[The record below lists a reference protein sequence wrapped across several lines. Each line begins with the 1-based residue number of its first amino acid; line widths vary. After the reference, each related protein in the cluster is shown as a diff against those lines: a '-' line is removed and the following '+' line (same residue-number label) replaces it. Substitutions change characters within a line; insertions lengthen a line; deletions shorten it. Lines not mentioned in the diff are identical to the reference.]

1 MSKLV
6 KLNSINFISISAD
19 KKANSR
25 HPPLVE
31 IEIIAPLSL
40 LDSTAPS
47 VLSLQND
54 SDIIPDQ
61 SDQFP
66 NNNNTTTT
74 TTTTTTTSSK
84 KLLSYESKKID
95 KYLNISSEEA
105 ICWLLRIFEICL
117 PFSHEIVNIFAMKD
131 NITELSRLLYK
142 SGPTGDHLIGG
153 LILLFLKCII
163 SYFLKKYYTHDR

>member
-25 HPPLVE
+25 HLVTAPPLVE

-40 LDSTAPS
+40 LDSNAPS
-47 VLSLQND
+47 MLSLQND

-74 TTTTTTTSSK
+74 TTSSK
-84 KLLSYESKKID
+84 KLLSYESRKID
-95 KYLNISSEEA
+95 KYLNISSEET

-153 LILLFLKCII
+153 LILLF
-163 SYFLKKYYTHDR
+163 F